1 MRVRRPSPAMAVALV
16 ALFVALG
23 GSSYAVTQLPKNSVG
38 TKQLKRNAV
47 NSAKVKQGSLL
58 LSDFKK
64 SQRSGLVG
72 PQGPQGLQGPKGDAG
87 APGATNVVIRRDV
100 GTSLTTNQFYVF
112 IVDCEPGERAVGGG
126 AGFTTN
132 AGEEELQQSYPTAGS
147 GQPNEG
153 DVPTRLGVDHQE
165 LRRDRADASRI
176 RGLRPSVTEAPRK

>member
-1 MRVRRPSPAMAVALV
+1 MRVRRPSPAMVVALV

-38 TKQLKRNAV
+38 AKQLKRNAV

-58 LSDFKK
+58 LSDFKQ
-64 SQRSGLVG
+64 SQRTRLVG
-72 PQGPQGLQGPKGDAG
+72 PQGPQGIQGPQGPKGDAG

-100 GTSLTTNQFYVF
+100 GTSLTTNGFYVF

-132 AGEEELQQSYPTAGS
+132 AGEEELQQSYPSAGT
-147 GQPNEG
+147 GEQPAEG
-153 DVPTRLGVDHQE
+153 DVPTAWVSIIKNY
-165 LRRDRADASRI
+165 DASPQTPV
-176 RGLRPSVTEAPRK
+176 GYAVCVRP